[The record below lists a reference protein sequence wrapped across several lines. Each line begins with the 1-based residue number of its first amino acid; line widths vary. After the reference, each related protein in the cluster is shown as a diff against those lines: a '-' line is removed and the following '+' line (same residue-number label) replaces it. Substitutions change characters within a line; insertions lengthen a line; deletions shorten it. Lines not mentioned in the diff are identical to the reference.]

1 MKYIMEVMMKK
12 KICLFLVLVLT
23 VCMFAGCAQEG
34 GKDASSS
41 AEQVSAEKKTVE
53 LTDQNGRT
61 VTVEYPVERIAC
73 MQHHSLDILT
83 QLGAQEQI
91 VCTEDKWMT
100 DLGSYM
106 KDVFPGIEELPTAGT
121 LSDPN
126 VEAIAALDPD
136 LVILAAQCNEDAV
149 AQFEKLGIPAIVV
162 SLRGEG
168 KQAEA
173 QNPNLSDADAAYTE
187 GLQWA
192 VETLGMLSGREDKAD
207 ELWKFAM
214 ESRSYVEEQLSDIS
228 EDERVRVF
236 IANENNQ
243 TYGDDKY
250 VGCMLL
256 RAGGVNVAAED
267 ISGYKEYSIE
277 QLYNWDPEIIIVQDR
292 YPQVY
297 EEITT
302 DEKYKEL
309 SAVKNGKV
317 ILAPYWTKPF
327 GNPDSDSVA
336 LGELWMAHQF
346 YPDKIS
352 ADYVEKRAQEFYK
365 NFYGT
370 DFTGSVE

>member
-1 MKYIMEVMMKK
+1 MKK
-12 KICLFLVLVLT
+12 RICILLVLLLT
-23 VCMFAGCAQEG
+23 VCLVTGCADTAQN
-34 GKDASSS
+34 DHSSS
-41 AEQVSAEKKTVE
+41 AGPAAAEKQTVE

-83 QLGAQEQI
+83 QLGAQDQI
-91 VCTEDKWMT
+91 VCTEDDWKT
-100 DLGSYM
+100 DLGEYM
-106 KDVFPGIEELPTAGT
+106 TDVFPGIEELPTAGT
-121 LSDPN
+121 LSEPN
-126 VEAIAALDPD
+126 VETIASFNPD
-136 LVILAAQCNEDAV
+136 LVILAPQCSEDTI
-149 AQFEKLGIPAIVV
+149 AQFEELGIPAIVV

-173 QNPNLSDADAAYTE
+173 QNPNLSDADSAYTE

-192 VETLGMLSGREDKAD
+192 VETLGMLSGREEKA
-207 ELWKFAM
+207 EQLWNFAM
-214 ESRSYVEEQLSDIS
+214 DSRAYVEEKLSDIS
-228 EDERVRVF
+228 DSDRVRVF

-256 RAGGVNVAAED
+256 RAGGINVAAED
-267 ISGYKEYSIE
+267 ISGYKEYSLE

-297 EEITT
+297 EQITT
-302 DEKYKEL
+302 DERYQEL

-346 YPDKIS
+346 YPDRIT
-352 ADYVEKRAQEFYK
+352 AEYVQERAEEFYQEFY
-365 NFYGT
+365 GME
-370 DFTGSVE
+370 FTGSVG

>member
-1 MKYIMEVMMKK
+1 MKK
-12 KICLFLVLVLT
+12 KICLFLVLILT
-23 VCMFAGCAQEG
+23 ICMFAGCAKEEG
-34 GKDASSS
+34 NGMSSS

-365 NFYGT
+365 NVYGT

>member
-1 MKYIMEVMMKK
+1 MKK
-12 KICLFLVLVLT
+12 KICLLLVLILT
-23 VCMFAGCAQEG
+23 ICMVTGCSG
-34 GKDASSS
+34 GKDQNAEGSSS
-41 AEQVSAEKKTVE
+41 AESASVEKKTVE
-53 LTDQNGRT
+53 LTDQNGRK

-83 QLGAQEQI
+83 QLGAQDKI
-91 VCTEDKWMT
+91 VCTEDKWMS

-106 KDVFPGIEELPTAGT
+106 TDVFPGIEELPTTGT

-126 VEAIAALDPD
+126 VEAIAALNPD
-136 LVILAAQCNEDAV
+136 IVILAAQCNESAI
-149 AQFEKLGIPAIVV
+149 AQFEELGIPAIVV

-173 QNPNLSDADAAYTE
+173 QNPNLSDADSAYTE

-192 VETLGMLSGREDKAD
+192 VETLGMLSGKEEKAQ
-207 ELWKFAM
+207 ELWNFAM
-214 ESRSYVEEQLSDIS
+214 ESRDYVEEQLSDVADS
-228 EDERVRVF
+228 ERVKVF

-256 RAGGVNVAAED
+256 RAGGINVAAED
-267 ISGYKEYSIE
+267 ISGYKEYSLE

-292 YPQVY
+292 YPEVY
-297 EEITT
+297 EQITT

-309 SAVKNGKV
+309 TAVKNGKV

-327 GNPDSDSVA
+327 GNPDTDSVA

-352 ADYVEKRAQEFYK
+352 ADYVEERAQEFYST
-365 NFYGT
+365 FYGV

>member
-1 MKYIMEVMMKK
+1 MKK
-12 KICLFLVLVLT
+12 KICLFLVLILT

-34 GKDASSS
+34 GKNASSS

-214 ESRSYVEEQLSDIS
+214 ESRSYVEE
-228 EDERVRVF
+228 
-236 IANENNQ
+236 
-243 TYGDDKY
+243 
-250 VGCMLL
+250 
-256 RAGGVNVAAED
+256 
-267 ISGYKEYSIE
+267 
-277 QLYNWDPEIIIVQDR
+277 
-292 YPQVY
+292 
-297 EEITT
+297 
-302 DEKYKEL
+302 
-309 SAVKNGKV
+309 
-317 ILAPYWTKPF
+317 
-327 GNPDSDSVA
+327 
-336 LGELWMAHQF
+336 
-346 YPDKIS
+346 
-352 ADYVEKRAQEFYK
+352 
-365 NFYGT
+365 
-370 DFTGSVE
+370 